1 MKLNLIFKILRDLF
15 PKLGQDQG
23 IVECQKTGSRRSV
36 NYGYG
41 ELLEAA
47 VYEKDGT
54 TLVKKTTKVLMIPTL

>member
-1 MKLNLIFKILRDLF
+1 MYEEEIKISF
-15 PKLGQDQG
+15 QLGEDQG
-23 IVECQKTGSRRSV
+23 IVECQKTGSRRNV

-54 TLVKKTTKVLMIPTL
+54 TLVKKTSKAGVIHILYCSY

>member
-1 MKLNLIFKILRDLF
+1 M
-15 PKLGQDQG
+15 
-23 IVECQKTGSRRSV
+23 ECQKTGSRRSV

-54 TLVKKTTKVLMIPTL
+54 TLVKKTTKVLMFSTL